1 MLLIEPPDIFVSEFE
16 EEDDYNEFNNLT
28 DEEQELN
35 QECINANY
43 DQVPQDVL
51 QMIEDELNERKRR

>member
-1 MLLIEPPDIFVSEFE
+1 LLLIEPPDIFVSEFE